1 MELLKEL
8 LGFVVLTGPLLLIIV
23 WLPVSLWA
31 ATKISKRYTCGSLKR
46 KFSIGVLLFIAIF
59 LIPFADGI
67 AGRFYFN
74 YLCATKAGVKV
85 YQTVELPAEYWD
97 EEGSPRFK
105 VYGGADNRSVM
116 FKMSGEEWEDARFE
130 YGSFTTLFSKIF
142 HIDEAGFR
150 LRERQ
155 SEKTIGEILYFRYW
169 GGWLSRNFSPSN
181 SAISCDMENFN
192 GWKYEIFI
200 PETAK

>member
-31 ATKISKRYTCGSLKR
+31 ATRISKRYTRGSLKR

-97 EEGSPRFK
+97 EEGRAKFIKNNGDLDNVILGGRFDEPAFTEPYSP
-105 VYGGADNRSVM
+105 
-116 FKMSGEEWEDARFE
+116 
-130 YGSFTTLFSKIF
+130 IF
-142 HIDEAGFR
+142 GIDERHHQLVDKSDSGT
-150 LRERQ
+150 L
-155 SEKTIGEILYFRYW
+155 GEVINYMYW
-169 GGWLSRNFSPSN
+169 GGWVSRNLSPNRSASDCKEFRGNKFWNDFYSELIKSKN
-181 SAISCDMENFN
+181 SSE
-192 GWKYEIFI
+192 
-200 PETAK
+200 